1 MKKLLFQIFIFI
13 FPLSPVVFG
22 QQMKITGTVFDTSGT
37 KKVNEVVVMAVRMKD
52 SLLLKNTRTKDDGT
66 FELSNFAI
74 DTFTLIIEHPLFEPK
89 TYYIFGNKDNF
100 EINIPKITLAEKSKE
115 LNEVVIF
122 ANKNPIYYRGDTL
135 VYVADSFKVGENA
148 VVEDLLKKL
157 PGIKVDENGQ
167 ITSQG
172 KQISQVLVDGDEFF
186 GADPTIATRNLG
198 AKGVESVQIY
208 EKEKENAKSGEDDK
222 IQVLDL
228 KLKEDAKKGYFG
240 KISGASDFG
249 LMENTPFY
257 ETELLANKFKGKQK
271 ISVFLLS
278 SNTPKSNFKW
288 GDMNKFGLD
297 NERNSSGMNDWNQRN
312 TNNTSGV
319 PKTLKAG
326 VYYSDKIGKT
336 GKIGFNYAYYNNE
349 LVAAGSS
356 YSQYFL
362 TDTTYYTKDSSSNI
376 SSNESH
382 RLNFNYS
389 VNLDSLTFLEI
400 KPNLN
405 FDAATTDNTNI
416 SQFIGET
423 QTKSLETD
431 IRNTND
437 SKGITSNSEALIR
450 RKFKKPKRE
459 VEIKYLLSFSDNDT
473 KGKLANNSMFT
484 DTNFTD
490 IKFEQEKTNKNS
502 SINHFTT
509 LTYTEPIT
517 KRIKLQLEYLYEFG
531 DVKQDKRT
539 YDFDQISQT
548 FSLENP
554 FLSNNFDNIRQQQR
568 GTAVGIYENSKHT
581 LTGGIGYRN
590 INIENRNLILDSI
603 IPQNIS
609 NILPQFSYQF
619 KPSISKRFSLF
630 YTTNSQQ
637 PSINDLQPVRDNS
650 NPNRIQKGNPDLKP
664 NYLHTLK
671 INFNTWSALT
681 GRYIWSGINATYTDN
696 AFGNST
702 EFDDYGRTISK
713 TVNVDGNMFANL
725 FAGAGLPLFNRKT
738 EIAPNINASYMRY
751 TNYINNVENITQN
764 RSASGGLELE
774 LKLDSLEITIS
785 NDYSYTDPISSLA
798 SASNTPFSMQ
808 TYRYDIEWQLP
819 FRFKIK
825 TDGKYIINSQR
836 ASGFNRNIFVIN
848 AELIRTF
855 LPTENLIIAL
865 SGNDLLKQNLN
876 LQRQINGN
884 IITDNFTNIITRYF
898 LLRVTYKFNNNKT
911 KEDEWKGW
919 H

>member
-725 FAGAGLPLFNRKT
+725 FAGAGLPLFNRKI

-785 NDYSYTDPISSLA
+785 NEYSYTDPISSLA